1 MNNFKKIGM
10 TALAASLVSTSVFAG
25 ELAVSGSAS
34 INWENYSGTA
44 KNSTKSFSMG
54 NQITFSGSG
63 ELDNG
68 MNVSLSFV
76 IDDFDNAETAANAA
90 ANTADSG
97 SIFDSHSVTVS
108 SDAMGTLVF
117 HGEGG
122 DSAQAAVGD
131 TAAGNIWDNFDGKG
145 GTTVRE
151 SRSGDNIIH
160 YTLPS
165 MVDGVTAAVSYTPA
179 TGEDESDTAYALTY
193 TGIEDLSVSYGA
205 GSNDGQAVGSGGSTT
220 NTDTTSIKASYAY
233 GPVTIAYSDHESD
246 SNTATSDQDATSF
259 KLSYTISDALS
270 VSYAEEEIDS
280 NGASE
285 TSDAEYSKIVAS
297 YTSGGMTISANYQ
310 EADNTSYTTA
320 TSEDYEYAGVS
331 LSFAF

>member
-1 MNNFKKIGM
+1 
-10 TALAASLVSTSVFAG
+10 
-25 ELAVSGSAS
+25 
-34 INWENYSGTA
+34 
-44 KNSTKSFSMG
+44 MG

-68 MNVSLSFV
+68 MNVSVSFV
-76 IDDFDNAETAANAA
+76 IDEFDNAETAANAA

-97 SIFDSHSVTVS
+97 SIFDAHSVTVS
-108 SDAMGTLVF
+108 SDALGTLVF

-179 TGEDESDTAYALTY
+179 TGEDESDSAYALTY
-193 TGIEDLSVSYGA
+193 TGIEGLSVSYGA
-205 GSNDGQAVGSGGSTT
+205 GSNDGQAAGSGGSTT

-246 SNTATSDQDATSF
+246 SNTATADQDATSF

-280 NGASE
+280 NGTSE

-320 TSEDYEYAGVS
+320 ASEDYEYAGVS